1 MRVPMLLFRETSSAL
16 VLVYQYVISS
26 TEPRA
31 QAVSTVEAAQT
42 SEIFGFL
49 AVFEVLHSLML
60 YTTSLRSAILV
71 LAHQWACSRE
81 TLPVSCDTRIRSMY
95 LARIMRVRTVPYNKY
110 GTAVL
115 VPKYARFLWYLIVRV
130 KPFTLDFWSGNE
142 PRIRTR
148 MNAYE

>member
-71 LAHQWACSRE
+71 LAHQ
-81 TLPVSCDTRIRSMY
+81 
-95 LARIMRVRTVPYNKY
+95 
-110 GTAVL
+110 
-115 VPKYARFLWYLIVRV
+115 
-130 KPFTLDFWSGNE
+130 
-142 PRIRTR
+142 
-148 MNAYE
+148 